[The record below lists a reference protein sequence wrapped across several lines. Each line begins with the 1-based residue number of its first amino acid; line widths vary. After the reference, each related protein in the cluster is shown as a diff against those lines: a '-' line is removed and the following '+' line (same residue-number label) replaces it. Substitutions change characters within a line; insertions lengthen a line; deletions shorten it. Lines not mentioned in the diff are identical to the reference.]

1 MIFGEFYVLSAVRF
15 TYERKRS
22 DWLIIMIIMD
32 DWYNDRRSCYWPVPG
47 TMVDNCNIEQMGGDI
62 PNVGH
67 GGTNEQEV
75 MDSEDMT

>member
-1 MIFGEFYVLSAVRF
+1 
-15 TYERKRS
+15 
-22 DWLIIMIIMD
+22 MIIMD

-47 TMVDNCNIEQMGGDI
+47 TMVDNCNIEQMSGDI